1 MVLVELA
8 VPFLPTVNS
17 PSFVLCVPL
26 CPPVAYT
33 IFCVTRVSCCKKLL
47 LTLSFEFIVLKERS
61 SVLSLMEHT
70 ANSRELGP
78 LSEPGWWGTLIDQIW
93 GSLPK

>member
-17 PSFVLCVPL
+17 PSFVLCPFM
-26 CPPVAYT
+26 P
-33 IFCVTRVSCCKKLL
+33 SCSIQSSVCDQSELL
-47 LTLSFEFIVLKERS
+47 QETAALSFEFIVLKEQS

-70 ANSRELGP
+70 AEFQGIRSP
-78 LSEPGWWGTLIDQIW
+78 LWWTGGVL
-93 GSLPK
+93 